1 MKTKHSLMTPML
13 NLALMLEAGASL
25 ADEDTQQA
33 ARLIRAGDILPF
45 GAIVRRGNLVRLCRV
60 VTEMDL
66 DDETGLFNYE
76 VGIVDPQSIEWD
88 FDFDAKI
95 GAALGYRRGD

>member
-1 MKTKHSLMTPML
+1 
-13 NLALMLEAGASL
+13 
-25 ADEDTQQA
+25 
-33 ARLIRAGDILPF
+33 
-45 GAIVRRGNLVRLCRV
+45 
-60 VTEMDL
+60 MDL

-95 GAALGYRRGD
+95 GAVLGNRRGDSIIHDCQAGA